1 MAITIHHKKSSSAP
15 VRFPITAA
23 AVQEEVA
30 ALRRILLQAEEA
42 FAPLLAQEEAIQAE
56 GRRLEAL
63 EERERALI
71 SRGQGSRDR
80 AREYKQAANAV
91 WKKLTDRHDGLWSK
105 WEYCTPKS
113 NLESAQRRQTDYST
127 LLAEWRALEAIHD
140 AEVAEEAAKAAAK
153 AAEEAA
159 AAKRREAA
167 YRAEIASRPE
177 GWEKFRWGGHDY
189 DGDRV
194 ND

>member
-1 MAITIHHKKSSSAP
+1 MAIINIKKSSSAP
-15 VRFPITAA
+15 IRFPVTAA

-71 SRGQGSRDR
+71 QRGQGSRDK

-91 WKKLTDRHDGLWSK
+91 WKKLTDRHDGLWGQ
-105 WEYCTPKS
+105 WEYTTAKS
-113 NLESAQRRQTDYST
+113 NLETARRIQVDFET
-127 LLAEWRALEAIHD
+127 LMAEWRALEAIHN
-140 AEVAEEAAKAAAK
+140 AEVAKAAA
-153 AAEEAA
+153 EAA
-159 AAKRREAA
+159 AKAEAEAKAAAEREAA
-167 YRAEIASRPE
+167 YKAELASRPE
-177 GWEKFRWGGHDY
+177 GWQYFRWNGKDY
-189 DGDRV
+189 DGDYA

>member
-15 VRFPITAA
+15 VRFPVTAS
-23 AVQEEVA
+23 AVMEEVA

-42 FAPLLAQEEAIQAE
+42 FAPLLAQEEAIEAE
-56 GRRLEAL
+56 ASRLEAL

-71 SRGQGSRDR
+71 QRGQGSRDK
-80 AREYKQAANAV
+80 AREYRQAANAV
-91 WKKLTDRHDGLWSK
+91 RKKLTDRFDGLWGK
-105 WEYCTPKS
+105 GDYYIPKN
-113 NLESAQRRQTDYST
+113 NLESARRRQTDYET
-127 LLAEWRALEAIHD
+127 LMAEWKALEAIHD
-140 AEVAEEAAKAAAK
+140 AEVALEAAEAAAK

-159 AAKRREAA
+159 AEERREAA
-167 YRAEIASRPE
+167 YKAELASRPE
-177 GWEKFRWGGHDY
+177 GWQYFRWGGHDY